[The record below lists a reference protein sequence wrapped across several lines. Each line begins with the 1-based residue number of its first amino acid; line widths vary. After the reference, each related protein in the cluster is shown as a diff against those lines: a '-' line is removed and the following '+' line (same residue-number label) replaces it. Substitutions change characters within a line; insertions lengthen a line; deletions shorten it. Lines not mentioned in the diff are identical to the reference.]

1 MDQPAGLM
9 RKIRQVLNVYHAFKM
24 YQEGGKRAG
33 EAAKW
38 KREHED
44 AWNIV
49 SEVDKLRE
57 NYG

>member
-1 MDQPAGLM
+1 M